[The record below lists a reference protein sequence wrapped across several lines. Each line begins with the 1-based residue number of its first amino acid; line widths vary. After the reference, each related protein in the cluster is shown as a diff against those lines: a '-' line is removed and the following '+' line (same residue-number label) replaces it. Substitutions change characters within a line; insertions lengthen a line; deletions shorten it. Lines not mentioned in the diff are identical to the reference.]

1 MAGFYQ
7 GTDPDIDPG
16 NAQQSAE
23 LAQDWAIKL
32 DGPVSGTDYSS
43 QYWAQ
48 QAATSASE
56 AAASASLALAA
67 AEALQTLGLG
77 DLVDVDVP
85 TPVDGDTL
93 TFVAANGK
101 WEAVT

>member
-1 MAGFYQ
+1 MASFFQ

-16 NAQQSAE
+16 SAQESAQ
-23 LAQDWAIKL
+23 LAQEWAIKL

-43 QYWAQ
+43 QYHAQ
-48 QAATSASE
+48 QAAASAAE

-67 AEALQTLGLG
+67 ADALQTLGLG

-85 TPVDGDTL
+85 APLDGDTL